1 MNIYMGCSSA
11 TSICTWA
18 VLVQGA
24 YIFKKRVFKKRNS
37 VMAWKKK
44 QVRGP
49 NARYASV
56 EKFRVRAYAP

>member
-11 TSICTWA
+11 TSICMWA
-18 VLVQGA
+18 VLVKGA
-24 YIFKKRVFKKRNS
+24 YIFKKRFFKKINL

-49 NARYASV
+49 NARYAYV